1 MSTPKETSISPTDLD
16 LMTKAKQ
23 DLEQL
28 GMLMR
33 SFNALGNKIERGLQ
47 AIPIKQQ
54 DWIQQQVNK
63 ALMLAVKSNL
73 ATMETGKPFKKPSV
87 STYKALVTTTGMAS
101 GAFGAATGLGTAIF
115 AAELVISTQF
125 MMRSIL
131 DIARA
136 QGEDLNSYDTQ
147 LAAMQVFALGGS
159 TYKTEGMDTSYY
171 TSRVALDAALKATA
185 AFMNKNGIQG
195 VGKLLQSSA
204 NPLMKLVGVVASRF
218 SIQVSEKFV
227 AQALPIAGA
236 LGGGSV
242 NFLFI
247 NHFQTMAR
255 AHFCIRRLERQYG
268 KELVM
273 QTYES
278 IALTTAS

>member
-33 SFNALGNKIERGLQ
+33 GFNALGNKIERGLQ

-131 DIARA
+131 
-136 QGEDLNSYDTQ
+136 
-147 LAAMQVFALGGS
+147 
-159 TYKTEGMDTSYY
+159 
-171 TSRVALDAALKATA
+171 
-185 AFMNKNGIQG
+185 
-195 VGKLLQSSA
+195 GK
-204 NPLMKLVGVVASRF
+204 K
-218 SIQVSEKFV
+218 
-227 AQALPIAGA
+227 
-236 LGGGSV
+236 
-242 NFLFI
+242 
-247 NHFQTMAR
+247 
-255 AHFCIRRLERQYG
+255 
-268 KELVM
+268 
-273 QTYES
+273 
-278 IALTTAS
+278 